1 MEENR
6 NENGIINNENSTEKP
21 EQSTPPVPVVGN
33 SGYTVTP
40 QGGHYDRY
48 TGLPISPEP
57 IAKQNPFETE
67 NIGAADAPVSQE
79 NSEVGSDDIASVQP
93 ATPDFTANR
102 NSISTNTVNANHI
115 AMYNGGYTPYRP
127 NNYDSS
133 TPTSPTP
140 QNSNDKNNRE
150 KKRYGAG
157 IVLVASLMAAVI
169 GAVGGIAATTFA
181 SKNQEPA
188 PQIITS
194 DSSKE
199 NVNITVDKTAESVVE
214 AVAEKASGSVV
225 GIRTTT
231 SVVDFFYGNS
241 ESTGEGSGVIY
252 TEDGY
257 IITNY
262 HVIESVVKA
271 TSGAKIEVFI
281 GDSDTTSHEAT
292 VVGYSISTDLAVL
305 KINVK
310 GLNSIEVGSSD
321 NLKVGQFVVTIGSPG
336 GLDFRG
342 SVTYG
347 VISGLDRVVSGDD
360 NVKLIQTDAAI
371 NPGNSGGALLDTTGK
386 LIGINSS
393 KIVSTEYEGMGFAIP
408 VSTVVEKCNK
418 IISKQNEPEPYV
430 GISLSMK
437 YTEEVLR
444 YYGFPNG
451 AVVLS
456 VDENGPA
463 ESAGIRRGDIITEF
477 DGKTVES
484 AELLEE
490 MIGECEPGNSVRVKI
505 YRSGRYYSTDI
516 KVISNN
522 IE

>member
-6 NENGIINNENSTEKP
+6 NENGFINENVDSAP
-21 EQSTPPVPVVGN
+21 ENTPN
-33 SGYTVTP
+33 AQNENQGYTVTP
-40 QGGHYDRY
+40 QGGYYNHRRSDIIQDQPVKPAPTPPPNNGYHPNY
-48 TGLPISPEP
+48 
-57 IAKQNPFETE
+57 
-67 NIGAADAPVSQE
+67 GA
-79 NSEVGSDDIASVQP
+79 GY
-93 ATPDFTANR
+93 
-102 NSISTNTVNANHI
+102 NA
-115 AMYNGGYTPYRP
+115 GYTPYRAPSSNNFTAP
-127 NNYDSS
+127 NNIAPKQAK
-133 TPTSPTP
+133 T
-140 QNSNDKNNRE
+140 
-150 KKRYGAG
+150 RYGAG
-157 IVLVASLMAAVI
+157 IVLLASYMAALI
-169 GAVGGIAATTFA
+169 GAFGGVTATLLT
-181 SKNQEPA
+181 SGDNEPS
-188 PQIITS
+188 TVYVES
-194 DSSKE
+194 DKSDNA

-231 SVVDFFYGNS
+231 SVNNFFYGNS

-252 TEDGY
+252 SSDGY

-262 HVIESVVKA
+262 HVIQSVVEA
-271 TSGAKIEVFI
+271 SSSAKIEVFI
-281 GDSDTTSHEAT
+281 GDADTTPHEAT

-310 GLNSIEVGSSD
+310 GLTPAEIGNSD
-321 NLKVGQFVVTIGSPG
+321 DLKVGQFVVTIGSPG

-347 VISGLDRVVSGDD
+347 VISGLDRVVSGDE

-371 NPGNSGGALLDTTGK
+371 NPGNSGGALLDTNGK

-408 VSTVVEKCNK
+408 VSTVLEKCNK
-418 IISKQNEPEPYV
+418 IISKQNEPEPYI

-437 YTEEVLR
+437 YTKEVLA

-456 VDENGPA
+456 VDEEGPA
-463 ESAGIRRGDIITEF
+463 EEAGIRRGDIITEF
-477 DGKTVES
+477 NGKAVES
-484 AELLEE
+484 ATLLKE
-490 MIGECEPGNSVRVKI
+490 MISECESGQTIKVKI

-516 KVISNN
+516 EVVSNN
-522 IE
+522 TQ